1 MAVYSS
7 VETNST
13 LDITPSRL
21 VTRLA
26 LQFGGGAGLAC
37 GLWMVGLQLTGNNGF
52 GPKQVLAQLL
62 VPLAAVA
69 SEWVL
74 RKKLQPSKPGLGR
87 SLSVGLLTV
96 LIAAVI
102 SAGSV
107 LALAFGAGEPALARN
122 RNEVKEI
129 ILAQQR
135 ENPKVMRSEKEIRQ
149 QLLNVDKLTASDLAT
164 SNFTIVLL
172 FGLVLALPG
181 GIFFRE

>member
-7 VETNST
+7 VETNAT
-13 LDITPSRL
+13 LDTAPSRL

-26 LQFGGGAGLAC
+26 LRFGGGAGLAC
-37 GLWMVGLQLTGNNGF
+37 GLWMLGLQLSGNNGF

-74 RKKLQPSKPGLGR
+74 RKKLQPGKPGLGR

-107 LALAFGAGEPALARN
+107 LALAYGAGEPALARN
-122 RNEVKEI
+122 RAEVKEI
-129 ILAQQR
+129 ILSQQR
-135 ENPKVMRSEKEIRQ
+135 ENPKMMRSEKEIRQ
-149 QLLNVDKLTASDLAT
+149 QLQNVDKLAASDLAT

>member
-1 MAVYSS
+1 MAGFSAKPGAAVAEPASG
-7 VETNST
+7 
-13 LDITPSRL
+13 L

-26 LQFGGGAGLAC
+26 LRFGAGAGLVC
-37 GLWMVGLQLTGNNGF
+37 GLWMLALQLTGSNGF

-74 RKKLQPSKPGLGR
+74 RKKLQPEKPGLGR
-87 SLSVGLLTV
+87 SLGVGLLTV
-96 LIAAVI
+96 LIAAVV

-107 LALAFGAGEPALARN
+107 LVLAYGAGEPALARN
-122 RNEVKEI
+122 RAEVKEI
-129 ILAQQR
+129 VLAQQR
-135 ENPKVMRSEKEIRQ
+135 ENPKVMRSEQEIRQ
-149 QLLNVDKLTASDLAT
+149 QLSNVEKLGVKDLVT
-164 SNFTIVLL
+164 SNFSIVLL